1 MSGLEIWCNLSTLLW
16 GAASFPSRIE
26 KRKMT
31 TNRQTKIISKERDII
46 TFALDEGWSFPPCLF
61 HHEEMLQA
69 LEIAQQVDK
78 ETLINMLNH
87 IHFMEESILL
97 QLRHPKYG
105 GSILMR
111 AYPEPCL
118 GGNLA
123 CRLSNKNLSGL
134 DLNSYHLVHLVIDD
148 GRSMIL
154 VPAEFQEIHKNRV
167 MIQLPQISYAVGQRQ
182 TRRYAC
188 HDVDAEIMQ
197 SGFVAQGKLLDF
209 SPRAFRITVRPVSFC
224 TFHWF
229 DPDAF
234 VIVHLRRNKH
244 ILFSGLC
251 KCIRQQDG
259 FLNREIVLTHADT
272 KINQFK
278 KRRIRN
284 PRQRLVPPPTIS
296 FDHPFLNK
304 HVQFEVTG
312 ISTSGFSVYESADD
326 GILMRG
332 MVIPELM
339 INFAGAT
346 SIPCVA
352 QVIYRLEEKGG
363 SIRCG
368 LAILD
373 MDITSY
379 SRLAHILTNALDP
392 HAYDSSEVDMDALWE
407 FFFNTGFI
415 YPMKYRL
422 IQSHR
427 EGFKEMYRKLYKENP
442 EISRHFTYQKNGRI
456 YGHISMIRAY
466 ERTWMIHHHAARI
479 MDSKRP
485 GFMVLK
491 QIMYYMNDMYRL
503 PSAHMDYVMCY
514 FRPENRFPDFV
525 FGGFARTL
533 KNPQGCSMDLFSY
546 LTYTR
551 LSLGAKL
558 PNGWSMNE
566 CSEIDLWELN
576 RFYEYHSGGLLLS
589 ALALDKK
596 DTDNKSLEELYSQL
610 GFVRKR
616 RVFAL
621 KHKAELNAVLIVNQS
636 DLGFNLS
643 ELLNGIKI
651 LVTNPEA
658 LPWNILAIAIS
669 QLTGIYHTDRVPLLF
684 YPFDYIKSN
693 GIPYEKQYQAW
704 VLNVQYGNEYIE
716 YMQKKFRINYK

>member
-1 MSGLEIWCNLSTLLW
+1 MSYVRGIK
-16 GAASFPSRIE
+16 
-26 KRKMT
+26 KRKMA
-31 TNRQTKIISKERDII
+31 TNRQTEIFPKEKGII
-46 TFALDEGWSFPPCLF
+46 TFAFGEGWNFPPCLF
-61 HHEEMLQA
+61 HHQEMVHV
-69 LEIAQQVDK
+69 LESAQQVDK
-78 ETLINMLNH
+78 ETLINTLNH

-97 QLRHPKYG
+97 QLRHPKYEE
-105 GSILMR
+105 SILIR

-118 GGNLA
+118 GEKLA

-134 DLNSYHLVHLVIDD
+134 DLKSYQLMHLVIDD

-154 VPAEFQEIHKNRV
+154 VPAVFQEIHRNRV
-167 MIQLPQISYAVGQRQ
+167 TIQLPQISYAVGQRQ
-182 TRRYAC
+182 TRRHTC
-188 HDVDAEIMQ
+188 HDVVVEMIQ

-209 SPRAFRITVRPVSFC
+209 NPRGFRIKVRPVSFC
-224 TFHWF
+224 SFHWF
-229 DPDAF
+229 DPDAL
-234 VIVHLRRNKH
+234 VIVHLRRNQH

-251 KCIRQQDG
+251 KCIRQQDD

-278 KRRIRN
+278 KRQIRN
-284 PRQRLVPPPTIS
+284 PRQRLVPPPTVI
-296 FDHPFLNK
+296 FDHPFLKK
-304 HVQFEVTG
+304 HVQLEVTG
-312 ISTSGFSVYESADD
+312 ISTSGFSVYESADE
-326 GILMRG
+326 GILMQG
-332 MVIPELM
+332 MIIPELM
-339 INFAGAT
+339 INFAGAM
-346 SIPCVA
+346 SMPCVA
-352 QVIYRLEEKGG
+352 QVIYRLAEKGG
-363 SIRCG
+363 GIRCG

-373 MDITSY
+373 MDIKSY

-415 YPMKYRL
+415 YHMKYRL

-427 EGFKEMYRKLYKENP
+427 EGFKEMYRKLYKENS

-546 LTYTR
+546 LTYTS

-558 PNGWSMNE
+558 PDGWSLNE
-566 CSEIDLWELN
+566 CSEVDLWELN
-576 RFYEYHSGGLLLS
+576 RFYGYHSGGLLLN

-596 DTDNKSLEELYSQL
+596 DTGDKSLEELYSQL
-610 GFVRKR
+610 GFVRKC
-616 RVFAL
+616 RVYAL

-658 LPWNILAIAIS
+658 LPWNILTIAIS
-669 QLTGIYHTDRVPLLF
+669 QLTDIYHTDRVPILF

-693 GIPYEKQYQAW
+693 SIPYEKQYQAW
-704 VLNVQYGNEYIE
+704 VLNVQYGNEYVE
-716 YMQKKFRINYK
+716 YMQKKFRISYQ